1 MTHQRVR
8 LMSQNKISIEE
19 HIKRLDRRIDLL
31 EEIIK
36 TVNDKANKTKD
47 ELSKHILNCTAH
59 EI

>member
-1 MTHQRVR
+1 
-8 LMSQNKISIEE
+8 MSQNKISIEE